1 MVSVGELSLRN
12 TLLGFVGVHSDILH
26 VKSHNILLRDDEE
39 FRNDKKSVLI
49 ISGGGSGHEPFPV
62 GFVGKGMLSA
72 AICGEIFTSPSVTS
86 CLASILLSSQNDP
99 SREILMVI
107 NNYTG
112 DRLNFGLAIEMAR
125 NIHKYENIKSI
136 IIDDD
141 CAIDNPRNSTGRR
154 GLTAINLIMKIAGAM
169 SAKGF
174 PLTDIHEQCSS
185 ILNNRMIRTIGFTFQ
200 HNRNELNQIDIGYG
214 IHGEA
219 GALKL
224 DNTKCFKTIIGI
236 LKQKLKIDEIKS
248 DIIVLFNNL
257 GGASEFIFY
266 NFIKDF
272 MDSINGNSFNVI
284 KIYAGKFLTSLGK
297 EGIGVS
303 IMEIKDNSIIEL
315 LEHPT
320 ETASKYL
327 FNIPLSYSHSTR
339 EMDFEVSK
347 VDECPN
353 HEDMIENVKMN
364 EIEIMK
370 KVLMKICHDIN
381 DARSDLNLM
390 DKELGDSDT
399 GDTLSR
405 GACAIL
411 RELSKNN
418 LNAGNP
424 HKFLITLSDILMRSM
439 GGSSG
444 AIFSI
449 FFQCA
454 SIAFRD
460 CNKYCITNWLQALSN
475 GIDGIM
481 RYGKAEIGDRTL
493 LDSLCVG
500 YNEMKI
506 TFNDGNSLE
515 AVQAFTKGCQIGCDK
530 TKNMFPKSGR
540 CAYAYADKDSDF
552 KFSSKFPDSG
562 AYVISIISNGIL
574 HVLQGLE

>member
-1 MVSVGELSLRN
+1 
-12 TLLGFVGVHSDILH
+12 
-26 VKSHNILLRDDEE
+26 
-39 FRNDKKSVLI
+39 
-49 ISGGGSGHEPFPV
+49 
-62 GFVGKGMLSA
+62 
-72 AICGEIFTSPSVTS
+72 
-86 CLASILLSSQNDP
+86 
-99 SREILMVI
+99 MVI

-125 NIHKYENIKSI
+125 NIHKYQNIKSI

-154 GLTAINLIMKIAGAM
+154 GLTGINLIIKIAGAM

-174 PLTDIHEQCSS
+174 PLNYIHEQCSS

-224 DNTKCFKTIIGI
+224 DNTKDFKSIIGI
-236 LKQKLKIDEIKS
+236 LRQKLKIAEIKS

-272 MDSINGNSFNVI
+272 MDSINNGNLFNVI

-315 LEHPT
+315 LEHPSD
-320 ETASKYL
+320 TAAKYL
-327 FNIPLSYSHSTR
+327 FNIPLTYSYNTR
-339 EMDFEVSK
+339 EMDFQVSK
-347 VDECPN
+347 VDESQ
-353 HEDMIENVKMN
+353 HHKDILENVKIN

-370 KVLMKICHDIN
+370 KVLIKVCHDIN
-381 DARSDLNLM
+381 DARGDLNLM

-411 RELSKNN
+411 EELSKDN
-418 LNAGNP
+418 LKVGNP
-424 HKFLITLSDILMRSM
+424 HQFLITLSDILMTSM

-454 SIAFRD
+454 SIAFSD
-460 CNKYCITNWLQALSN
+460 CNEYCITNWLQALSN
-475 GIDGIM
+475 GIEGIM

-506 TFNDGNSLE
+506 TFNDGNTLE
-515 AVQAFTKGCQIGCDK
+515 AIQAFAKGCQIGCDN

-540 CAYAYADKDSDF
+540 SAYAYADKNSDF
-552 KFSSKFPDSG
+552 KFISDLPDSG
-562 AYVISIISNGIL
+562 AYVISIISNGIFD
-574 HVLQGLE
+574 VLQGQQ

>member
-1 MVSVGELSLRN
+1 
-12 TLLGFVGVHSDILH
+12 
-26 VKSHNILLRDDEE
+26 
-39 FRNDKKSVLI
+39 
-49 ISGGGSGHEPFPV
+49 
-62 GFVGKGMLSA
+62 MLSA

-86 CLASILLSSQNDP
+86 CLASILLSTQNDP
-99 SREILMVI
+99 NREILMVI

-125 NIHKYENIKSI
+125 NIHKYQNIKSI

-154 GLTAINLIMKIAGAM
+154 GLTGINLIIKIAGAM

-174 PLTDIHEQCSS
+174 PLNYIHEQCSS

-224 DNTKCFKTIIGI
+224 DNAKCFKSIIGI
-236 LKQKLKIDEIKS
+236 LRHKLKITEIKS

-272 MDSINGNSFNVI
+272 MDSINGSTFNVI

-315 LEHPT
+315 LEYPT
-320 ETASKYL
+320 DTAVKYL
-327 FNIPLSYSHSTR
+327 FNIPLSYSHNTR
-339 EMDFEVSK
+339 EMDFQVPK
-347 VDECPN
+347 VDESSK
-353 HEDMIENVKMN
+353 HEDEELKNVKKY

-370 KVLMKICHDIN
+370 KVLMKVCHDIN
-381 DARSDLNLM
+381 DARGDLNLM

-411 RELSKNN
+411 DELLKDN
-418 LNAGNP
+418 LNTDNP

-460 CNKYCITNWLQALSN
+460 CNEYCITNWLQALSN

-506 TFNDGNSLE
+506 AFNDGNMLE
-515 AVQAFTKGCQIGCDK
+515 AVKAFANGCQIGCDN

-540 CAYAYADKDSDF
+540 SAYAYADKDSDF
-552 KFSSKFPDSG
+552 KFISEFPDSG

-574 HVLQGLE
+574 NVLQGQQ

>member
-1 MVSVGELSLRN
+1 
-12 TLLGFVGVHSDILH
+12 
-26 VKSHNILLRDDEE
+26 
-39 FRNDKKSVLI
+39 
-49 ISGGGSGHEPFPV
+49 
-62 GFVGKGMLSA
+62 
-72 AICGEIFTSPSVTS
+72 
-86 CLASILLSSQNDP
+86 
-99 SREILMVI
+99 MVI

-125 NIHKYENIKSI
+125 NIHKYKNIKSI

-154 GLTAINLIMKIAGAM
+154 GLTGINLIIKIAGAM

-174 PLTDIHEQCSS
+174 PLNYIHEQCSS

-200 HNRNELNQIDIGYG
+200 HNRNALNQIDIGYG

-224 DNTKCFKTIIGI
+224 DNSKCFKAIIEI
-236 LKQKLKIDEIKS
+236 LKQKLKIAEIKSS

-266 NFIKDF
+266 NFIKGF
-272 MDSINGNSFNVI
+272 MDSINDNSFNVI

-303 IMEIKDNSIIEL
+303 IMEIEDNSIIEL

-320 ETASKYL
+320 DTAAKYL
-327 FNIPLSYSHSTR
+327 FNIPLSYSHKTR
-339 EMDFEVSK
+339 EMDFQVLK
-347 VDECPN
+347 VDESSR
-353 HEDMIENVKMN
+353 HEDGLEDVKIN

-370 KVLMKICHDIN
+370 KVLMKVCHDIN
-381 DARSDLNLM
+381 DARDDLNLM

-405 GACAIL
+405 GSSAVL
-411 RELSKNN
+411 DELLKNN
-418 LNAGNP
+418 LNVGNP

-454 SIAFRD
+454 SNAFTD
-460 CNKYCITNWLQALSN
+460 CNEYCITNWVQALSS
-475 GIDGIM
+475 GIEGIM

-506 TFNDGNSLE
+506 TFNGGNMLE
-515 AVQAFTKGCQIGCDK
+515 AVQAFAKGCKVGCEK
-530 TKNMFPKSGR
+530 TRNMFPKSGR
-540 CAYAYADKDSDF
+540 SSYAYADKDSDF
-552 KFSSKFPDSG
+552 KFSSEFPDSG
-562 AYVISIISNGIL
+562 AYVISIISNGIFD
-574 HVLQGLE
+574 VLQGHK